1 MKLRFLSLLLIS
13 FLVTSCGDNRVRKKT
28 PVPPIP
34 GFLVTGCYYIVDD
47 STAVK
52 RSLPGDNGTET
63 YYLNPDPI
71 FTVGDFQE
79 VKFNDEDGR
88 YSLNIIL
95 NEKGT
100 KAFAVA
106 TKKYTGK
113 MLAFVIYNRLVMAP
127 RVADEISGG
136 RIEITGGY
144 ETEKYQELFKRIESE
159 MYEQ

>member
-1 MKLRFLSLLLIS
+1 MKLHFLSLLLIS
-13 FLVTSCGDNRVRKKT
+13 FLVTSCGDNRVRKKNFA
-28 PVPPIP
+28 PPIP

-47 STAVK
+47 STAIK
-52 RSLPGDNGTET
+52 RSFTGDNGTET

-79 VKFNDEDGR
+79 VKLNDDNGR
-88 YSLNIIL
+88 YALNISL

-100 KAFAVA
+100 KAFAAA

-127 RVADEISGG
+127 RVVGEISGG
-136 RIEITGGY
+136 KIEITGGY
-144 ETEKYQELFKRIESE
+144 ETEKYKELFKRIDSE